1 MSYKVT
7 TGLLTV
13 ALALSFV
20 NTIDMSEAEA
30 AERKR
35 KNLLEILFPK
45 ATKRAEQRRERE
57 RMRKMG
63 IQQNVAGQRGQ
74 GQNFQAQNAAPIKKV
89 KGATYYNY
97 KVEGFRAL
105 KMAGIITA
113 ASKVRPVIDNTDFET
128 QAVEDNAVLPINLS
142 AENNLE
148 TALRSSPDLIAT
160 NSVIVEKSIIK
171 DFPVDM
177 GNYIES
183 EVAIISRSQVAG
195 VQVAEDQA
203 VSGSAVDVIVNAE
216 NLDAI
221 ITTPQDVMR
230 PEIPTGPHILSSDGL
245 AKVEL
250 RAESKLLSQ
259 IEKHYSI
266 NPEFIW
272 INREFEQKEI
282 VEAILNVFETADAYG
297 LDPKNYQLHSINQL
311 IENGYSREEAAT
323 QFEIS
328 LSASVLRY
336 MADAHSGAINP
347 NLISGYHDFSTY
359 KRDYKKHLA
368 DLIKA
373 DLPVS
378 AMFDAHPKN
387 AHFKNLKSE
396 LEILLESEDDNTL
409 EPIAVGTL
417 LKPGNV
423 SAELP
428 KVIAA
433 IAKFGSKDFL
443 TENSDY
449 LSSYSGSQTY
459 DDATG
464 VFLKAY
470 QTDKKLKPD
479 GIVGSQTLRTLKVVS
494 VRSKISKINLAMERL
509 RWLPNNF
516 GKRHVF
522 INQPA
527 YQAKYVVNGKPQL
540 SMRVIV
546 GKKANQT
553 NFFYD
558 IIESVEFNPYWN
570 VPRSILV
577 NEKLSRLQADPYYYQ
592 ARGFEIMRHGG
603 KVVDPGS
610 INWYDVSSTKKYYV
624 RQLPGARNALGEL
637 KILFPNKHNIYMHD
651 TPSRSLFKRNKRALS
666 HGCIR
671 LHKPR
676 DMAAA
681 VMGTSVKKI
690 NGYVNAGKNL
700 AMRVPNKLPVYV
712 SYFTA
717 FPRNNGN
724 IGYYSDIYG
733 RDVALKKALKANS
746 VARKKAITS

>member
-1 MSYKVT
+1 MSNKVT
-7 TGLLTV
+7 TGLLTM

-20 NTIDMSEAEA
+20 NAIDMSEAEA

-45 ATKRAEQRRERE
+45 ATKRAEQRKQRE
-57 RMRKMG
+57 RMRQFATQQVERKKVAPP
-63 IQQNVAGQRGQ
+63 IQ
-74 GQNFQAQNAAPIKKV
+74 KV
-89 KGATYYNY
+89 KGASYYTY

-105 KMAGIITA
+105 KLAGIITA
-113 ASKVRPVIDNTDFET
+113 ASKVQPVIENTNVEMPTIEST
-128 QAVEDNAVLPINLS
+128 QTT
-142 AENNLE
+142 AEFVASDMRL
-148 TALRSSPDLIAT
+148 SPDLIAT
-160 NSVIVEKSIIK
+160 NSIVEEKSIIK
-171 DFPVDM
+171 DIPVDM
-177 GNYIES
+177 GHYISS
-183 EVAIISRSQVAG
+183 EVVTISRVEVANII
-195 VQVAEDQA
+195 A
-203 VSGSAVDVIVNAE
+203 NTN
-216 NLDAI
+216 NLGAI
-221 ITTPQDVMR
+221 ETATEALLVEPIEPIKITK
-230 PEIPTGPHILSSDGL
+230 GPHILTSAGL
-245 AKVEL
+245 SKVEL
-250 RAESKLLSQ
+250 RAESKLLLQ
-259 IEKHYSI
+259 LEKHYSA

-272 INREFEQKEI
+272 INHENEPKQI

-297 LDPKNYQLHSINQL
+297 LDPKNYQLRSVDQL

-323 QFEIS
+323 QFEMS

-347 NLISGYHDFSTY
+347 NKISGYHDFSTY

-368 DLIKA
+368 NLIAA
-373 DLPVS
+373 DLPVN
-378 AMFDAHPKN
+378 AIFDAHPKN
-387 AHFKNLKSE
+387 SHFKNLKSE
-396 LEILLESEDDNTL
+396 LEMLLERKHENTL
-409 EPIAVGTL
+409 EPIAAGTL

-433 IAKFGSKDFL
+433 VSKFGSKEFL
-443 TENSDY
+443 TENSDF
-449 LSSYSGSQTY
+449 LSAYDGSQIY
-459 DDATG
+459 DDAT
-464 VFLKAY
+464 VAFLKAY
-470 QTDKKLKPD
+470 QADKKLKPD

-494 VRSKISKINLAMERL
+494 VRSKITKINLAMERL

-527 YQAKYVVNGKPQL
+527 YQARYVVNGKAQL

-558 IIESVEFNPYWN
+558 TIESVEFNPYWN

-603 KVVDPGS
+603 KAVDPGS
-610 INWYDVSSTKKYYV
+610 INWYDVSSTKKYYI

-676 DMAAA
+676 AMAAA

-724 IGYYSDIYG
+724 IGYYADIYG
-733 RDVALKKALKANS
+733 RDIALTKALKANS
-746 VARKKAITS
+746 VARKRAITS